1 MNIKTKRRL
10 FITYMLVVFIGMLI
24 WNIKTPLMND
34 DLYYVGHSFLTNI
47 KDGIH
52 DYFYWN
58 GRFWGQTFFRLSLMK
73 GQGLASFINSVLF
86 TLFLLELLYITNSF
100 RKNKIFFTRVIG
112 VSLFALSFIPGFVS
126 VFIWRAGAGNYMD
139 LIIMDLAFLILLLKG
154 ERIINNKILYCVLL
168 FITGIIAG
176 WGNENTS
183 GGLVL
188 ISVLI
193 LIKEYFDKKKV
204 NWEKLMGTVSVM
216 LGYTALIL
224 SPGDKM
230 RLKISHPD
238 FLKEPIFLRIHNGS
252 KAFIDF
258 ISQNHFML
266 IMIALCLILCCLAY
280 VYWRTSIDYWLGIIF
295 IIGGFASILV
305 MVLSP
310 EGINESRTY
319 AGGYVFLIIGVWY
332 LIPLKWSVIK
342 TNKLFSMIL
351 IICAAVCL
359 VRVSLN
365 IHRGLQFS
373 ARLSDRY
380 SYIASQ
386 KRKGKHSVEV
396 RPLSF
401 SPYNNYSLENSYI
414 ELNKEPNVF
423 PNIGYEWYLKINKV
437 TLH

>member
-1 MNIKTKRRL
+1 
-10 FITYMLVVFIGMLI
+10 
-24 WNIKTPLMND
+24 
-34 DLYYVGHSFLTNI
+34 
-47 KDGIH
+47 
-52 DYFYWN
+52 
-58 GRFWGQTFFRLSLMK
+58 
-73 GQGLASFINSVLF
+73 
-86 TLFLLELLYITNSF
+86 
-100 RKNKIFFTRVIG
+100 
-112 VSLFALSFIPGFVS
+112 
-126 VFIWRAGAGNYMD
+126 
-139 LIIMDLAFLILLLKG
+139 
-154 ERIINNKILYCVLL
+154 
-168 FITGIIAG
+168 
-176 WGNENTS
+176 
-183 GGLVL
+183 
-188 ISVLI
+188 
-193 LIKEYFDKKKV
+193 
-204 NWEKLMGTVSVM
+204 MGTVSVM

-238 FLKEPIFLRIHNGS
+238 FLKEPIFLGIHNGS

-258 ISQNHFML
+258 ISQNYFML

-332 LIPLKWSVIK
+332 LIPLKWLVIK

-351 IICAAVCL
+351 IICTAVCL
-359 VRVSLN
+359 MKVSVN
-365 IHRGLQFS
+365 IHRGLSFS
-373 ARLSDRY
+373 ARLNDRY

-396 RPLSF
+396 KPLSF
-401 SPYNNYSLENSYI
+401 NPYNNYSLENSYI

-423 PNIGYEWYLKINKV
+423 PNIGYEWYFKINKV